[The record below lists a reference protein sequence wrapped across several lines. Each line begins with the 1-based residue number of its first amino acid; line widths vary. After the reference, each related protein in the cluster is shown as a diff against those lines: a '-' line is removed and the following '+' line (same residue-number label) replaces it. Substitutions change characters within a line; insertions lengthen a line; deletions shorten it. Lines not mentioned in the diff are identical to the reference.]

1 MCWLVVVPT
10 KLTQTPTTSTYG
22 RTLGIPSSIINEY
35 IVGYAMFL
43 DCHVHLDSFTDAE
56 VGEILLRAERV
67 GVRAVISAGTTIE
80 STRRSLELSE
90 RYKGFFSGVGIHP
103 MDIRKPFTEDT
114 YETLR
119 DLALSTEKA
128 LVISEIG
135 LDFME
140 GAPDRAV
147 QYPAFRQQIRLARD
161 LELPIVFHSRESH
174 DEVFR
179 VLREERAYE
188 VGGVMH
194 YFQADL
200 ETAQRAIDL
209 GFYVSLARPLLRLP
223 YLQEA
228 AAKIPLDWIVLE
240 TDAAPQPFKSKRENW
255 TEPRHVA
262 VVAETLARLK
272 GIDVGEVEEVTS
284 RNMSR
289 MLGRGWK
296 TVRRFVGGAQGVD

>member
-1 MCWLVVVPT
+1 
-10 KLTQTPTTSTYG
+10 
-22 RTLGIPSSIINEY
+22 
-35 IVGYAMFL
+35 MFL

-103 MDIRKPFTEDT
+103 MDIRRPFTEDT

-147 QYPAFRQQIRLARD
+147 QYPAFRQQIKLARE
-161 LELPIVFHSRESH
+161 LGLPIVFHSRESH

-188 VGGVMH
+188 VGGAMH
-194 YFQADL
+194 YFQADV

-223 YLQEA
+223 YLHWEA
-228 AAKIPLDWIVLE
+228 AAKIPLDRIVLE

-262 VVAETLARLK
+262 VVAETLGEAEGYRRWGGGGGHESEHEANAGEAGL
-272 GIDVGEVEEVTS
+272 GDGSEVGCGGS
-284 RNMSR
+284 
-289 MLGRGWK
+289 
-296 TVRRFVGGAQGVD
+296 VRVWVSFV

>member
-1 MCWLVVVPT
+1 
-10 KLTQTPTTSTYG
+10 
-22 RTLGIPSSIINEY
+22 
-35 IVGYAMFL
+35 MFL

-90 RYKGFFSGVGIHP
+90 RYAGFFSGVGIHP
-103 MDIRKPFTEDT
+103 MDIRRPFTEDT

-119 DLALSTEKA
+119 ELALSTKKA

-228 AAKIPLDWIVLE
+228 AAKIPLDRIVLE

-262 VVAETLARLK
+262 VVAEMLARLK

-284 RNMSR
+284 RNMRR
-289 MLGRGWK
+289 MLGRGWE
-296 TVRRFVGGAQGVD
+296 TVRRFVGGA